1 VNRFPYRVEPALHLY
16 SGLLLLQL
24 SSLSLPPPSSGS
36 SGIARPPGAPFLPP
50 FERPR
55 DDAILAAATHHL
67 QGAVNAGA
75 AQAGIQRAR
84 AAVVRRRE
92 ERKAAKK
99 RKRAADGEATGDE
112 YDEAPPPPPPPPGD
126 QSDEEEGDDELPQGE
141 WAAELARSYLDM
153 VRRASVHHSPL
164 SRVRADLS
172 PSLCSSTCRRSSALR
187 RATGLTGCATAWRA
201 SRRPDDHDLQPL
213 SQRFPSHLSSCSS
226 PMCAIHLI
234 QTARLRATAERRQEE
249 ASSVGLVSRSE
260 AGPRTDA
267 HTHDAG
273 AGPSGGGAWHEGPAH
288 GQAVPLRPRRRG

>member
-1 VNRFPYRVEPALHLY
+1 MLAWEWKTQDLWRLGLDVAGLHAQQQAVAEGQAQGSGSGSDAAVQARIAYLRGLMRRRGSLRAKLMLELVPLMIQAGKGREALEEIELSVNRFPYRVEPALHLY
-16 SGLLLLQL
+16 AGLLILQL

-153 VRRASVHHSPL
+153 LNVPTQLGAAPRN
-164 SRVRADLS
+164 RAD
-172 PSLCSSTCRRSSALR
+172 
-187 RATGLTGCATAWRA
+187 
-201 SRRPDDHDLQPL
+201 
-213 SQRFPSHLSSCSS
+213 
-226 PMCAIHLI
+226 
-234 QTARLRATAERRQEE
+234 RLRDRLARE
-249 ASSVGLVSRSE
+249 S
-260 AGPRTDA
+260 
-267 HTHDAG
+267 
-273 AGPSGGGAWHEGPAH
+273 
-288 GQAVPLRPRRRG
+288 QA

>member
-1 VNRFPYRVEPALHLY
+1 VSRVCVLPLVALLRRLRRSVNRFPYRVEPALHLY
-16 SGLLLLQL
+16 AGLLILQL
-24 SSLSLPPPSSGS
+24 SSLSLPAPSSGS

-112 YDEAPPPPPPPPGD
+112 YEAPPPPPPGD

-153 VRRASVHHSPL
+153 VRRICAPFVP
-164 SRVRADLS
+164 VERA
-172 PSLCSSTCRRSSALR
+172 R
-187 RATGLTGCATAWRA
+187 
-201 SRRPDDHDLQPL
+201 
-213 SQRFPSHLSSCSS
+213 
-226 PMCAIHLI
+226 
-234 QTARLRATAERRQEE
+234 
-249 ASSVGLVSRSE
+249 
-260 AGPRTDA
+260 
-267 HTHDAG
+267 
-273 AGPSGGGAWHEGPAH
+273 
-288 GQAVPLRPRRRG
+288 